1 MDKEK
6 IKKKLVG
13 TLSFTAIKLRKKI
26 FKNKNMRSIN
36 VSFRPARELE
46 KCRSS
51 KPESTVLKV
60 NKKFCFY

>member
-36 VSFRPARELE
+36 LSFRPAHQLE
-46 KCRSS
+46 
-51 KPESTVLKV
+51 E
-60 NKKFCFY
+60 Y

>member
-36 VSFRPARELE
+36 LSYMDSPVIAR
-46 KCRSS
+46 RIFINA
-51 KPESTVLKV
+51 PG
-60 NKKFCFY
+60 